1 MGAFKAV
8 VVEKGEGG
16 SGQTVAVR
24 QFDESELMEGDC
36 SVSWKFL
43 TTRYWLCARDSL

>member
-16 SGQTVAVR
+16 QSVSIR
-24 QFDESELMEGDC
+24 DFDENDLLEGD
-36 SVSWKFL
+36 L
-43 TTRYWLCARDSL
+43 TVRVRHSTLNY